1 MRLSKMFIPTLK
13 EAPRDAVIASNK
25 LMLRAGLARKIS
37 NGLYSYL
44 PLGVRVLNKI
54 SNIIREEMDAID
66 SNECI
71 MPILVS
77 KELLTPSGRW
87 ERFKKELFRLKDR
100 NNADMAMGPTHEEA
114 FTITAQNEIHSYKD
128 FPLTLYQIHT
138 KFRDE
143 IRPRFGVI
151 RSKEFIM
158 KDAYSFH
165 ITKECLDKTYNDMS
179 RAYTKIFKRM
189 GLDTVSVKADS
200 GAMGGEGSEEFMVL
214 SEVGEETIIFCSKCS
229 YRANVEKANVKDEEY
244 SNSYTDKPLEE
255 VYTPDIRTINDLEK
269 FFNTTADNFI
279 KSIIYKTEEGEVIL
293 VVIRGDL
300 EINETK
306 LCNALGGL
314 EIELADEDTVKE
326 VTGARVGFASPIG
339 LKKKIR
345 VFADNTIKSVSDA
358 IVGGN
363 KDDTHIKNVNINR
376 DFNIDVWGDFRL
388 AKEGDKC
395 PECGEVLYQKK
406 GLELGHIF
414 KLGDKYT
421 EAFNF
426 KVLDENNKEII
437 PIMGCYGIGVTRALA
452 SIIEQNYDDKGIIFP
467 ISVAPYEAIV
477 VAIDKEGEE
486 SFKKAEEI
494 YKSLNNIGIET
505 IFDDR
510 KERLGVKLN
519 DCDLIGIPM
528 RIMVGKKSL
537 QRGVVEFKLRNSS
550 DTIEVKADEII
561 EYVKTK
567 KQELFDEIND
577 KL

>member
-1 MRLSKMFIPTLK
+1 MRLSKLFMPTLK
-13 EAPRDAVIASNK
+13 EAPSDAIIASNK
-25 LMLRAGLARKIS
+25 LMIRAALARKIS

-44 PLGVRVLNKI
+44 PLGVRVLSKI
-54 SNIIREEMDAID
+54 SNIIREEMDAIG

-100 NNADMAMGPTHEEA
+100 NDVDMAMGPTHEEA
-114 FTITAQNEIHSYKD
+114 FTITAQNEIQSYKD
-128 FPLTLYQIHT
+128 LPLTLYQIHT

-151 RSKEFIM
+151 RSKEFTM

-214 SEVGEETIIFCSKCS
+214 SEVGEETIIFCSKCD
-229 YRANVEKANVKDEEY
+229 YRANVEKANVKKDEEVK
-244 SNSYTDKPLEE
+244 SYTDKPLEE
-255 VYTPDIRTINDLEK
+255 VNTPDIKTINDLEK
-269 FFNTTADNFI
+269 FFNTSSKNFI

-293 VVIRGDL
+293 AAIRGDL

-306 LCNALGGL
+306 LSNALGGL
-314 EIELADEDTVKE
+314 DIELADEDTVKE

-345 VFADNTIKSVSDA
+345 IFADNSIKSVADA

-363 KDDTHIKNVNINR
+363 KDDTHIKNVNVQR
-376 DFNIDVWGDFRL
+376 DFNIDVWGDFRT

-395 PECGEVLYQKK
+395 PECGETLYQKK

-421 EAFNF
+421 QAFNF
-426 KVLDENNKEII
+426 KVLDENNKEIT
-437 PIMGCYGIGVTRALA
+437 PIMGCYGIGVNRALA
-452 SIIEQNYDDKGIIFP
+452 SVIEQNYDDKGIIFP

-494 YKSLNNIGIET
+494 YNALNALKVET
-505 IFDDR
+505 MFDDR

-537 QRGVVEFKLRNSS
+537 QRGVVEFKLRSS
-550 DTIEVKADEII
+550 SESIEVKADEIV
-561 EYVKTK
+561 EYVKAK
-567 KQELFDEIND
+567 KEELFNEINS

>member
-1 MRLSKMFIPTLK
+1 
-13 EAPRDAVIASNK
+13 
-25 LMLRAGLARKIS
+25 MLRAALARKIS

-54 SNIIREEMDAID
+54 SNIIREEMDAIG

-100 NNADMAMGPTHEEA
+100 NDVDMAMGPTHEEA
-114 FTITAQNEIHSYKD
+114 FTITAQNEIQSYKD

-151 RSKEFIM
+151 RSKEFTM

-179 RAYTKIFKRM
+179 GAYTRIFKRM

-214 SEVGEETIIFCSKCS
+214 SEVGEETIIFCSKCN
-229 YRANVEKANVKDEEY
+229 YRANVEKANVKEDEVAK
-244 SNSYTDKPLEE
+244 SYTDKALEE
-255 VYTPDIRTINDLEK
+255 VHTPDIKTINDLEK
-269 FFNTTADNFI
+269 FFNTTSDNFI

-293 VVIRGDL
+293 VAIRGDL

-306 LCNALGGL
+306 LSNALGGL
-314 EIELADEDTVKE
+314 DLELADEETVKE

-345 VFADNTIKSVSDA
+345 IFADNSIKSVADA

-363 KDDTHIKNVNINR
+363 KDDTHIKNVNITR
-376 DFNIDVWGDFRL
+376 DFNIDVWGDFRV

-395 PECGEVLYQKK
+395 PQCGEKLYQKK

-426 KVLDENNKEII
+426 KVLDENNKEIT
-437 PIMGCYGIGVTRALA
+437 PIMGCYGIGVNRALA
-452 SIIEQNYDDKGIIFP
+452 SVIEQNYDDKGIIFP

-486 SFKKAEEI
+486 SFQKAEEI
-494 YKSLNNIGIET
+494 YNALNALGVET
-505 IFDDR
+505 MFDDR

-519 DCDLIGIPM
+519 DSDLIGIPM

-537 QRGVVEFKLRNSS
+537 QRGVVEFKLRSS
-550 DTIEVKADEII
+550 SESIEIKVEEIV
-561 EYVKTK
+561 EYVKNK
-567 KQELFDEIND
+567 KQELFNEINSR
-577 KL
+577 L

>member
-1 MRLSKMFIPTLK
+1 MRLSKLFMPTLK
-13 EAPRDAVIASNK
+13 EAPSDAIIASNK
-25 LMLRAGLARKIS
+25 LMLRAALARKIS

-54 SNIIREEMDAID
+54 SNIIREEMDAIG

-100 NNADMAMGPTHEEA
+100 NDVDMAMGPTHEEA
-114 FTITAQNEIHSYKD
+114 FTITAQNEIQSYKD

-151 RSKEFIM
+151 RSKEFTM

-179 RAYTKIFKRM
+179 GAYTRIFKRM

-214 SEVGEETIIFCSKCS
+214 SEVGEETIIFCSKCN
-229 YRANVEKANVKDEEY
+229 YRANVEKANVKEDEAAK
-244 SNSYTDKPLEE
+244 SYTDKALEE
-255 VYTPDIRTINDLEK
+255 VHTPDIKTINDLEK
-269 FFNTTADNFI
+269 FFNTTSDNFI

-293 VVIRGDL
+293 VAIRGDL

-306 LCNALGGL
+306 LSNALGGL
-314 EIELADEDTVKE
+314 DLELADEETVKE

-345 VFADNTIKSVSDA
+345 IFADNSIKSVADA

-363 KDDTHIKNVNINR
+363 KDDTHIKNVNITR
-376 DFNIDVWGDFRL
+376 DFNIDVWGDFRV

-395 PECGEVLYQKK
+395 PQCGEKLYQKK

-426 KVLDENNKEII
+426 KVLDENNKEIT
-437 PIMGCYGIGVTRALA
+437 PIMGCYGIGVNRALA
-452 SIIEQNYDDKGIIFP
+452 SVIEQNYDDKGIIFP

-486 SFKKAEEI
+486 SFQKAEEI
-494 YKSLNNIGIET
+494 YNALNTLGVET
-505 IFDDR
+505 MFDDR

-537 QRGVVEFKLRNSS
+537 QRGVVEFKLRSS
-550 DTIEVKADEII
+550 SESIEIKVEEIV
-561 EYVKTK
+561 EYVKNK
-567 KQELFDEIND
+567 KQELFNEINSR
-577 KL
+577 L

>member
-13 EAPRDAVIASNK
+13 EAPSDAVIASNK

-100 NNADMAMGPTHEEA
+100 NNVDMAMGPTHEEG
-114 FTITAQNEIHSYKD
+114 FTITAQNEIQSYKD

-229 YRANVEKANVKDEEY
+229 YRANVEKANVKNDEPA
-244 SNSYTDKPLEE
+244 NTYTDKPLEE
-255 VYTPDIRTINDLEK
+255 VHTPDIRTINDLEK
-269 FFNTTADNFI
+269 FFNTTADHFI

-314 EIELADEDTVKE
+314 EIELADENIVKE

-345 VFADNTIKSVSDA
+345 IFADHTIKSVSDA

-376 DFNIDVWGDFRL
+376 DFNIDVWGDFRA

-437 PIMGCYGIGVTRALA
+437 PIMGCYGIGVTRAFA
-452 SIIEQNYDDKGIIFP
+452 SVIEQNYDDKGIIFP

-477 VAIDKEGEE
+477 VAIDKKTEE

-494 YKSLNNIGIET
+494 YKSLNSLGVET

-510 KERLGVKLN
+510 EERLGVKLN

-550 DTIEVKADEII
+550 ESIEVKVEEIAD
-561 EYVKTK
+561 YVKNK
-567 KQELFDEIND
+567 KQELFASINS

>member
-1 MRLSKMFIPTLK
+1 MPTLK
-13 EAPRDAVIASNK
+13 EAPSDAIIASNK
-25 LMLRAGLARKIS
+25 LMLRAALARKIS

-54 SNIIREEMDAID
+54 SNIIREEMDAIG

-100 NNADMAMGPTHEEA
+100 NDVDMAMGPTHEEA
-114 FTITAQNEIHSYKD
+114 FTITAQNEIQSYKD
-128 FPLTLYQIHT
+128 LPLTLYQIHT

-151 RSKEFIM
+151 RSKEFTM

-179 RAYTKIFKRM
+179 SAYTKIFKRM

-214 SEVGEETIIFCSKCS
+214 SEVGEETIIFCSKCG
-229 YRANVEKANVKDEEY
+229 YRANVEKANVKEDEAAK
-244 SNSYTDKPLEE
+244 SYTDKALEE
-255 VYTPDIRTINDLEK
+255 VNTPDIKTINDLEK
-269 FFNTTADNFI
+269 FFNTSSKNFI
-279 KSIIYKTEEGEVIL
+279 KSIIYKTEESEIIL
-293 VVIRGDL
+293 VAIRGDL

-306 LCNALGGL
+306 LSNALGGL
-314 EIELADEDTVKE
+314 DIELADEETVKE

-345 VFADNTIKSVSDA
+345 IFADYSIKSVADA

-363 KDDTHIKNVNINR
+363 KDDTHIKNVNIQR
-376 DFNIDVWGDFRL
+376 DFNIDVWGDFRT
-388 AKEGDKC
+388 AKEGDRC
-395 PECGEVLYQKK
+395 PECGETLYQKK

-421 EAFNF
+421 QAFNF
-426 KVLDENNKEII
+426 KVLDENNKEIT
-437 PIMGCYGIGVTRALA
+437 PIMGCYGIGVNRALA
-452 SIIEQNYDDKGIIFP
+452 SVIEQNYDDKGIIFP

-477 VAIDKEGEE
+477 VAIDKEGED

-494 YKSLNNIGIET
+494 YNALNSIGVET
-505 IFDDR
+505 MFDDR

-528 RIMVGKKSL
+528 RIIVGKKSL
-537 QRGVVEFKLRNSS
+537 QRGVVEFKLRKSQES
-550 DTIEVKADEII
+550 IEVKIEEII

-567 KQELFDEIND
+567 KQELFNEINS

>member
-1 MRLSKMFIPTLK
+1 MRLSKLFMPTLK
-13 EAPRDAVIASNK
+13 EAPSDAIIASNK
-25 LMLRAGLARKIS
+25 LMLRAALARKIS

-54 SNIIREEMDAID
+54 SNIIREEMDAIG

-100 NNADMAMGPTHEEA
+100 NDVDMAMGPTHEEA
-114 FTITAQNEIHSYKD
+114 FTITAQNEIQSYKD

-151 RSKEFIM
+151 RSKEFTM

-179 RAYTKIFKRM
+179 GAYTRIFKRM

-214 SEVGEETIIFCSKCS
+214 SEVGEETIIFCSKCN
-229 YRANVEKANVKDEEY
+229 YRANVEKANVKEDEAAK
-244 SNSYTDKPLEE
+244 SYTDKALEE
-255 VYTPDIRTINDLEK
+255 VHTPDIKTINDLEK
-269 FFNTTADNFI
+269 FFNTTSDNFI

-293 VVIRGDL
+293 VAIRGDL

-306 LCNALGGL
+306 LSNALGGL
-314 EIELADEDTVKE
+314 DLELADEETVKE

-345 VFADNTIKSVSDA
+345 IFADNSIKSVADA

-363 KDDTHIKNVNINR
+363 KDDTHIKNVNITR
-376 DFNIDVWGDFRL
+376 DFNIDVWGDFRV

-395 PECGEVLYQKK
+395 PQCGEKLYQKK

-426 KVLDENNKEII
+426 KVLDENNKEIT
-437 PIMGCYGIGVTRALA
+437 PIMGCYGIGVNRALA
-452 SIIEQNYDDKGIIFP
+452 SVIEQNYDDKGIIFP

-486 SFKKAEEI
+486 SFQKAEEI
-494 YKSLNNIGIET
+494 YNALNALGVET
-505 IFDDR
+505 MFDDR

-537 QRGVVEFKLRNSS
+537 QRGVVEFKLRSS
-550 DTIEVKADEII
+550 SESIEIKVEEIV
-561 EYVKTK
+561 EYVKNK
-567 KQELFDEIND
+567 KQELFNEINSR
-577 KL
+577 L